1 MFLKELRNCVLFIT
15 RARVIIILFST
26 SYIGLIFCLFFLK
39 IEFIVFQYFLCFLSV
54 LGFKFHAILKDF
66 KPFYYSLRFYYY
78 YYYYYHYYYY
88 CYYYYYYFNF
98 VSHFIKTIFE
108 NRRIAFVK
116 KCLQRG
122 FQFLKIIS
130 SKVLFTNQPSFIY
143 KEKFG
148 IVTKIKLVTHAISKD
163 LKIFDYSQWFFKI

>member
-1 MFLKELRNCVLFIT
+1 MDRNFCGFLDFDLFCKSLCP
-15 RARVIIILFST
+15 RSFSRLIICKNLCQKNFSKLVWL
-26 SYIGLIFCLFFLK
+26 SAIFYVQ
-39 IEFIVFQYFLCFLSV
+39 EN
-54 LGFKFHAILKDF
+54 
-66 KPFYYSLRFYYY
+66 

-163 LKIFDYSQWFFKI
+163 LKIFDYSQ